1 MNEGLPATASAPAA
15 HHLATDHPMIS
26 ATGTLT
32 ASAPGTSATR
42 DSRDTVLTEQCP
54 DSDEVPHSRSTVEA
68 QLLPWILGPL
78 IALAT
83 VVVPLA
89 TVLGSRQHRELPQ
102 TLSADGGEQDIRRD
116 QRRLSD

>member
-1 MNEGLPATASAPAA
+1 
-15 HHLATDHPMIS
+15 MIS